1 MNWEKVTKPRNE
13 GGPGDPPHRG
23 KEFGTVRRT
32 CTERVAR
39 DEKPWTKILMK
50 ARVGEEG
57 NSVGGN
63 SLNRNAVQLGA
74 RVCRPGE
81 RWMVEGGLRVGFRWD
96 DWSGMGPLRN
106 PVQGTLS
113 QAEVKRR
120 VISVIRGDGEW
131 NRSEP
136 SITLPEDVINSIVS
150 VPRSILRGMEDL
162 KFCKFSGT
170 GHYETQSADPVIP
183 RAQLN
188 NSMSSLGI

>member
-1 MNWEKVTKPRNE
+1 
-13 GGPGDPPHRG
+13 
-23 KEFGTVRRT
+23 
-32 CTERVAR
+32 
-39 DEKPWTKILMK
+39 MK

-113 QAEVKRR
+113 LAEEKRR